1 MLSKFSVKR
10 PYTVVVAVLVVLILG
25 IVAFMGMQ
33 VDLMPSINL
42 PYSVVVTTY
51 AGASPEEVEAVI
63 TEPLEQSMATV
74 SNIKNIMSISSENMS
89 LVILEFNQS
98 TEMSVAA
105 NEMREKIDLVKP
117 YWSDE
122 ERISAPMIMQ
132 LNPDMMPVIIA
143 SVDVDGKDAE
153 ELSAF
158 IDKSILPKLE
168 SVEGV
173 AAVTA
178 IGMLENRIDVTID
191 EKLIDEINDVI
202 SASINGDIG
211 KAKAMLASARA
222 EIQAG
227 YDQLEA
233 ARAQG
238 EAELNAAQS
247 QLDAG
252 KKELNNTKSQ
262 LESAI
267 SGLEQQKTAL
277 SGAIAQLEG
286 EKASLEAQIKA
297 YTDKGESA
305 PGELTSALSQV
316 ETNLAQQKAAL
327 GEIEKNLAASKAG
340 LEEVNAQGALLDGQ
354 QAELDKGRQQM
365 EKEMTTAKSQLD
377 EGMAQVNSGSA
388 QLSSAA
394 SQAKSSADINKFIT
408 KEMISGILMAQNFSM
423 PAGNIDAVEGTFS
436 VKVGDDLRS
445 LEDIENLLLFEL
457 NMAGVDDIRIKDVA
471 YVDFAKPET
480 DTYTKINGN
489 NGILLS
495 IEKQSN
501 YSTSEVSDNVNAAM
515 ADLQKDYEGVT
526 YFPFMDQGEYVHSI
540 INSVLENLLMG
551 AILAILILILFLKD
565 YRPTLI
571 IAVSIPSSLL
581 FAMVMMY
588 FTGISMNLIS
598 MSGLALGVG
607 MLVDNSIVVIE
618 NIYRLRKE
626 GMPSMK
632 AAVYGAKQVA
642 GAIIASTLTTISVF
656 VPIAFTNG
664 MSKELFIDMGLTIG
678 FSLVASLIV
687 ALTVVPSMAS
697 RVLRKENNKEER
709 FMGTL
714 HRKYDGWIRWIL
726 DHKKITTIAVCVLLV
741 ASIVLSFSR
750 GFSFMPSFES
760 TELTA
765 TLSTEDDEM
774 SLDEFYAAADAV
786 TEKALSVK
794 GVEAIGSMST
804 GAGSAMSMMSGGED
818 KSITMYMLLDPKHPA
833 KGEELRDLLTE
844 TAEKHGCEIAVTTST
859 DVMSML
865 GGAGVSMTVKCS
877 DLDEL
882 AAFTKELG
890 NDLKAIDGVGEVISD
905 MENPSA
911 QLMITVDKDKAM
923 KKGLTVAQVYQ
934 TVAEEVAADTAA
946 TKMMMNGSE
955 YSIYVLD
962 NSEEQIS
969 IEDISAI
976 KVSGEN
982 GSAEVG
988 EIAEITQEDSPAS
1001 IYRINQQRY
1010 MTVTA
1015 LVADGAVASKVTS
1028 EVQDYMKDY
1037 EMPEGISVDVGGESV
1052 TVQEYMEDLFLAIFV
1067 ALILMYLIMVAQ
1079 FQSLRA
1085 PFIVMFTVPL
1095 AFTGGFLA
1103 LFLLGFDVSVVALL
1117 GCLVLCGIIVN
1128 NGIVLVDYINRLI
1141 SEGMDLREAIVL
1153 GGKTRMRPI
1162 MMTALTTILAM
1173 LPMALAI
1180 GEGMEMI
1187 QPMAIVTIGGLV
1199 YATIMTLFFVPAMYE
1214 IFYRKRVAA
1223 GKIMLSDAAFDAML
1237 EEEMNSNT
1245 IFDAVPEEEMNT
1257 ENKKS
1262 ERTDLSEESHE

>member
-51 AGASPEEVEAVI
+51 AGASPEEVETVI
-63 TEPLEQSMATV
+63 TEPLEQAMATV

-89 LVILEFNQS
+89 LVILEFNQN

-117 YWSDE
+117 YWSDD
-122 ERISAPMIMQ
+122 ERISTPMIMQ
-132 LNPDMMPVIIA
+132 INPDMMPVVIA
-143 SVDVDGKDAE
+143 SVDVEGKDAE

-158 IDKSILPKLE
+158 IDKSILPRLE

-178 IGMLENRIDVTID
+178 IGMLENRINVTID
-191 EKLIDEINDVI
+191 EKLVDEINDVI
-202 SASINGDIG
+202 AAAIDGDIS

-222 EIQAG
+222 EIEAG
-227 YDQLEA
+227 YQQLEA
-233 ARAQG
+233 AKAQG

-252 KKELNNTKSQ
+252 KEALKGTKSK
-262 LESAI
+262 LEQAVA
-267 SGLEQQKTAL
+267 GLEQQKSAL
-277 SGAIAQLEG
+277 EGAVSSLKG

-297 YTDKGESA
+297 YTDQGTAA
-305 PGELTSALSQV
+305 PEQLTSALAGV
-316 ETNLAQQKAAL
+316 EKELAAQQGAL
-327 GEIEKNLAASKAG
+327 AEVEKNLAASKAG
-340 LEEVNAQGALLDGQ
+340 LEEVNAQSALLDGQ

-365 EKEMTTAKSQLD
+365 ENEFNTAKYQLD
-377 EGMAQVNSGSA
+377 AGMEQINSGSA
-388 QLSSAA
+388 QISSAA
-394 SQAKSSADINKFIT
+394 SQAKSSANINNYIT

-423 PAGNIDAVEGTFS
+423 PAGTIDAVEGSFS
-436 VKVGDDLRS
+436 VKVGDDLNS

-457 NMAGVDDIRIKDVA
+457 GIAGVDDIRIKDVA
-471 YVDFAKPET
+471 YVDYAKPET

-495 IEKQSN
+495 FEKQSN
-501 YSTSEVSDNVNAAM
+501 YSTSEVSDNINAVM
-515 ADLQKDYEGVT
+515 ADLQEDYEGVS
-526 YFPFMDQGEYVHSI
+526 YFPFMDQGEYVHDI
-540 INSVLENLLMG
+540 INSVMENLLLG
-551 AILAILILILFLKD
+551 AILAILILIVFLKD

-571 IAVSIPSSLL
+571 IAVSIPASLL
-581 FAMVMMY
+581 FALVMMY

-618 NIYRLRKE
+618 NIYRLRRE

-632 AAVYGAKQVA
+632 AAVYGAKQVS

-678 FSLVASLIV
+678 FSLIASLIV

-697 RVLRKENNKEER
+697 RVLRKDNNKEQR
-709 FMGTL
+709 FIGTL
-714 HRKYDGWIRWIL
+714 HQKYDGWIRWIL
-726 DHKKITTIAVCVLLV
+726 DHKKVTIIAVCVLLV
-741 ASIVLSFSR
+741 GSIVLSFSR

-765 TLSTEDDEM
+765 TLSTEDEEM
-774 SLDEFYAAADAV
+774 TLDDFYAAADAV
-786 TEKALSVK
+786 TEKALSIE
-794 GVEAIGSMST
+794 GVDAIGAMST
-804 GAGSAMSMMSGGED
+804 GSGSAMSMMSGGED
-818 KSITMYMLLDPKHPA
+818 KSITMYMTLDPKQPA
-833 KGEELRDLLTE
+833 KGEEIRDLLTE
-844 TAEKHGCEIAVTTST
+844 TAESYGCEIAVTTST
-859 DVMSML
+859 DVMALL
-865 GGAGVSMTVKCS
+865 GGSGISMTVKGES
-877 DLDEL
+877 LEEL
-882 AAFTKELG
+882 ASFTKDLG
-890 NDLKAIDGVGEVISD
+890 NDLKSIEGVGEVISD

-911 QLMITVDKDKAM
+911 QLMITVDKDAAM

-934 TVAEEVAADTAA
+934 TVAAEVAADTAA
-946 TKMMMNGSE
+946 TKMMLDGSE

-962 NSEEQIS
+962 NSETQIS
-969 IEDISAI
+969 IDDIAAI
-976 KVSGEN
+976 EVAGQN
-982 GSAEVG
+982 GSAVVG
-988 EIAEITQEDSPAS
+988 DIAEITEEDSPAS
-1001 IYRINQQRY
+1001 IYRMNQQRY

-1015 LVADGAVASKVTS
+1015 MVEEGAVASKVTS

-1037 EMPEGISVDVGGESV
+1037 ELPEGITVDVGGESV
-1052 TVQEYMEDLFLAIFV
+1052 TVQGYMEDLFLAIFV

-1141 SEGMDLREAIVL
+1141 ADGMGLREAIVL

-1173 LPMALAI
+1173 LPMAFAI

-1214 IFYRKRVAA
+1214 IFYKKRVAA

-1237 EEEMNSNT
+1237 EAEMN
-1245 IFDAVPEEEMNT
+1245 EELPQA
-1257 ENKKS
+1257 
-1262 ERTDLSEESHE
+1262 ERDDLSEVEHD